1 MMICSACCSRVEAE
15 IGQNKYF
22 HHIRKVFCKR
32 LIQDGQQNLI
42 NFWEVER
49 NVLWVGNSWRIGRR
63 ALLGCSHG
71 HPLFLWSMWSC
82 AGLFKAGNSTFLM
95 FSSLRNKMPNI
106 RFFPPFFPPACS
118 CQNRLFS
125 CVLCSQAELCTA
137 IVPAEGGES
146 CSVGTERAFV
156 AGRNFFTSFFSCL
169 CEIHKVL
176 WNCTDSSCQERL
188 FSQLPLCQFQTG

>member
-1 MMICSACCSRVEAE
+1 MICSACCSRVEAE

-63 ALLGCSHG
+63 ALLDCSHG
-71 HPLFLWSMWSC
+71 HPLFLWSVWSC

-125 CVLCSQAELCTA
+125 YVLCSQSCAPRLSLLKEGRAVVWGLRGLLLLEGIFLLAFFPVCVRYIKCSG
-137 IVPAEGGES
+137 IVQILPAKNGCFHS
-146 CSVGTERAFV
+146 SPFA
-156 AGRNFFTSFFSCL
+156 NF
-169 CEIHKVL
+169 
-176 WNCTDSSCQERL
+176 RL
-188 FSQLPLCQFQTG
+188 VKK